1 LEHEKKFKIKA
12 LGGLRKTH
20 INKMDYQNAALLSA
34 KEEPEFQRL
43 LNSLRQEASKSLEL
57 SNRAF
62 YFSNNL
68 QQMPEDPHDNDLKEK
83 EKEKEKEPRGV
94 IEMLWVEVWKVRRA
108 NSELQRTVDHL
119 QRVIG
124 S

>member
-1 LEHEKKFKIKA
+1 
-12 LGGLRKTH
+12 
-20 INKMDYQNAALLSA
+20 MDYQNAAISA

-43 LNSLRQEASKSLEL
+43 LNSLRSEASTSLEL

-62 YFSNNL
+62 YLSNNL
-68 QQMPEDPHDNDLKEK
+68 QQMPELPNDGGDV
-83 EKEKEKEPRGV
+83 KEKEPRGV

>member
-1 LEHEKKFKIKA
+1 
-12 LGGLRKTH
+12 
-20 INKMDYQNAALLSA
+20 MDYQNAAISAKEERA

-43 LNSLRQEASKSLEL
+43 LNSLRSEASISLEL

-62 YFSNNL
+62 YLSNNL
-68 QQMPEDPHDNDLKEK
+68 QQMPEVPHDNDV
-83 EKEKEKEPRGV
+83 KEKEPRGV
-94 IEMLWVEVWKVRRA
+94 IEMLWVEVLKVRRA

>member
-1 LEHEKKFKIKA
+1 
-12 LGGLRKTH
+12 
-20 INKMDYQNAALLSA
+20 MDYIHAAISV
-34 KEEPEFQRL
+34 KEATEFQRL
-43 LNSLRQEASKSLEL
+43 LNTLIIEASTSLEL

-62 YFSNNL
+62 YLSNNL
-68 QQMPEDPHDNDLKEK
+68 QQIPEIQHDNDVKE
-83 EKEKEKEPRGV
+83 EEPRGI
-94 IEMLWVEVWKVRRA
+94 IEMLWFEVWRVRRA